1 MVSLCKPIAI
11 GKCINSLFKRKI
23 AKTAVFNK
31 MKEFSFDST
40 YKYFPHLSYRDN
52 MTKKISKS
60 IYEKDITAENLMS
73 RLILNDENARTG
85 ETVYKM
91 VLCNPGKTKSFKS
104 LDAQTSEHI
113 VKHVTNFNVSNL
125 FGIQGSH
132 FRGFFEN
139 LTQLLKDTK
148 GHSRINITKYINQ
161 FVEDNKFSKVLLR
174 KNKDNTLKLVFK
186 RSGDAP
192 IVINNLKITDIPG
205 TSDIA
210 SCSYTCNGKNYI
222 KTVCKDST
230 LNKIISKLK
239 TSDIEILEDG
249 TREGEGFF
257 RTMSNH
263 QPNYFFLCD
272 ATLFPVEESTMLNRL
287 GVSTIDPIEVPMLSL
302 MS

>member
-1 MVSLCKPIAI
+1 MVSLCKPIAV

-31 MKEFSFDST
+31 MKEFSFDRIYEYS
-40 YKYFPHLSYRDN
+40 PHLSYRDN
-52 MTKKISKS
+52 MTKKISKT
-60 IYEKDITAENLMS
+60 IYEKDITAENLMY
-73 RLILNDENARTG
+73 RLILDDENAKTRK
-85 ETVYKM
+85 TVYKI
-91 VLCNPGKTKSFKS
+91 VLCDPRNTKSFKS

-113 VKHVTNFNVSNL
+113 AKHVTNFNVSNL

-132 FRGFFEN
+132 FRSFFEN
-139 LTQLLKDTK
+139 LNQFIKDSK
-148 GHSRINITKYINQ
+148 GHHRINVTKYINQ

-272 ATLFPVEESTMLNRL
+272 STLFPVEESTMLNRL